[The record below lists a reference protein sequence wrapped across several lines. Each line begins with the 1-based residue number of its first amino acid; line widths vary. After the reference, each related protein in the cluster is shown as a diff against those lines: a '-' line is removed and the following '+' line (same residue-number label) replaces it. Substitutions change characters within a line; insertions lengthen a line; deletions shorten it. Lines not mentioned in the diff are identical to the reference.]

1 MLNFEN
7 LFYVSEHLYIKI
19 PDIYLYAN
27 IIQILVKRKI
37 VTKFI
42 TSLLFYQRVS
52 KIILNK

>member
-27 IIQILVKRKI
+27 IIQILVKRINSYKI
-37 VTKFI
+37 HYFI
-42 TSLLFYQRVS
+42 
-52 KIILNK
+52 IILSESF